1 MPTLSPAEYLAFLLD
16 VLPLLRSEILAVRQS
31 GLNSEVKSDGS
42 WVTAADR
49 ATEKKFRELVS
60 EKFPTHGVLGEEYGL
75 LNPDANHR
83 WVIDPID
90 GTAEFR
96 AAMPEWGT
104 VIGLFDGES
113 PVAGLIDCP
122 DVDLLSFA
130 AKGAGAW
137 LERDGFKQRIALNDL
152 PEEMPAKKI
161 RCGLSP
167 MFSFQR
173 YGESR
178 ANLFHQLT
186 ETFTN
191 QRMMHNCYIHNLV
204 FTGALDL
211 SIEWRVRLW
220 DIASLQLITEEAGGK
235 FVICEKYT
243 FGEDE
248 IYSVV
253 YGRPALV
260 DKALK
265 VIDAS
270 AS

>member
-1 MPTLSPAEYLAFLLD
+1 MPSPSSAEYLAFLLD
-16 VLPLLRSEILAVRQS
+16 VLPLLRSEISAVRQS

-49 ATEKKFRELVS
+49 ATEKKFRELVAA
-60 EKFPTHGVLGEEYGL
+60 KFPSHGVLGEEYGL
-75 LNPDANHR
+75 LNPDADYR

-104 VIGLFDGES
+104 VIGLFEKET
-113 PVAGLIDCP
+113 PIAGLIDCF
-122 DVDLLSFA
+122 DLDLLSFA

-137 LERDGFKQRIALNDL
+137 LERDGVKQRIVLNDL
-152 PEEMPAKKI
+152 PEELPAHKI

-167 MFSFQR
+167 LFSFQR
-173 YGESR
+173 FGTNRSE
-178 ANLFHQLT
+178 AFHQIT
-186 ETFTN
+186 ESFTN

-204 FTGALDL
+204 FSGALDL

-235 FVICEKYT
+235 FVICEKYM
-243 FGEDE
+243 FEGDE

-260 DKALK
+260 DKALRI
-265 VIDAS
+265 IDAK
-270 AS
+270 AG